1 LLVSLALSVPK
12 FLETRFVWTPL
23 NTTDADGDDLNNE
36 TQEWT
41 VSLGVSN
48 LRSDPDYIR
57 FMF

>member
-1 LLVSLALSVPK
+1 LSVPK

-23 NTTDADGDDLNNE
+23 NTTDAEGDDLNNA

-41 VSLGVSN
+41 VSLGVSD

-57 FMF
+57 FVF